1 MKNFVKPLLFALI
14 TISGIYPQTPSVEI
28 KYHGHASFLMKFDNG
43 RTILTDYG
51 ISDVYKEYGYES
63 PIAPVYTAPDIVTYS
78 HKHKDHYGG
87 VLPDSIKYILNGPD
101 SLILE
106 WIEIRTLP
114 AFENSV
120 VEPDNFSY
128 IFNYNGIKIIHM
140 GDVQSLI
147 MNVDDLL
154 VREKI
159 KNLYLEEFDIA
170 FIPIG
175 FKEYIVDKAASFA
188 ELINAKVIVPM
199 HYWKHEE
206 KGKFIQLMLK
216 KNGSLKYRL
225 EKSILYTYSQ
235 NKYEENTVIVLD
247 MVR

>member
-43 RTILTDYG
+43 KTILTDFG

-63 PIAPVYTAPDIVTYS
+63 PIVPVYTAPDIVTYS

-87 VLPDSIKYILNGPD
+87 VLPESIKYILHGPD
-101 SLILE
+101 SLSLD
-106 WIEIRTLP
+106 WIEIKTIP
-114 AFENSV
+114 AYENSYTTA
-120 VEPDNFSY
+120 DNFSY
-128 IFNYNGIKIIHM
+128 VFNYNGIRIIHL

-147 MNVDDLL
+147 MNVDDPK

-159 KNLYLEEFDIA
+159 IDLYNGKYDIV

-175 FKEYIVDKAASFA
+175 FKNYIVDKAAIFA
-188 ELINAKVIVPM
+188 ELINAKVIIPM
-199 HYWKHEE
+199 HFWRNSE
-206 KGKFIQLMLK
+206 KEKFLELMLNK
-216 KNGSLKYRL
+216 KDSEKYRVK
-225 EKSILYTYSQ
+225 KSSLFMYSK
-235 NKYEENTVIVLD
+235 NKFEENTVIVLD
-247 MVR
+247 MVQ